1 MDCLRS
7 CYKSQ
12 MALYRD
18 RPDVLTDGAWHFCPP
33 GAKPVP
39 YLHAFGSSNWDPDG
53 RFDPPVGELGTGSH
67 PWSNGNRNPRLLGQ
81 NVCGTQEQWEKGSL
95 FASKGTP
102 PVAVD
107 GVPLCCVAGP
117 LPATGDG
124 DGGECFQNWGFW
136 QIAEG
141 GAGEDGEAIQF
152 GSGFQTGEGGDS
164 DGGIAVQYGAGYQ
177 LAAGGDSDDGQAVQA
192 RGDLQ
197 LAAGGDSDDGQAVQA
212 RGDLQLAA
220 GGDSDDGQAVQA
232 EGWLQVAAGGDGDDG
247 EATQASEN
255 GEVWIKYTKP
265 YTDFQTA
272 GTTITVTLDPGA
284 AKQFIH
290 EIVLNVSV
298 AFAGTGLTMV
308 SGQLL
313 YDTGSIIS
321 LLDMKSTTTGYQSD
335 STTNAPKANWPFAS
349 ALGMGSLIAAKPL
362 KITVTS
368 SGANLSA
375 LSAGELEVWVNVST
389 LP

>member
-192 RGDLQ
+192 
-197 LAAGGDSDDGQAVQA
+197 
-212 RGDLQLAA
+212 
-220 GGDSDDGQAVQA
+220 